1 MRSSAMTSDAEIF
14 DRQLLT
20 TRRERAAAAA
30 VGHDFLLQR
39 VADDLAERLSIV
51 NRRFEVAVD
60 LGAHHGVLARRIGT
74 LANVGRVIAAERA
87 PGLLWQCPG
96 ARVLADEEALPF
108 GAESVDL
115 VVSALALQYVND
127 LPGTLAQIRR
137 TLRPDGLLLASLLGG
152 ETLKE
157 LRLAWLEAEAE
168 VEGGASPRVAPFVEV
183 RTLGGLLQRAGF
195 ALPVTDADTVTVRY
209 PSALALMRDLK
220 AMGAS
225 NALRARARKPTRRE
239 TLARACH
246 IYERRFR
253 DADGRVVATFEILTA
268 TAWAPHESQPK
279 PLAPG
284 SAITRLADAL
294 GTSERPA
301 GEEG

>member
-1 MRSSAMTSDAEIF
+1 MTGDATIF
-14 DRQLLT
+14 DRELLT
-20 TRRERAAAAA
+20 TRRQRAA
-30 VGHDFLLQR
+30 VGAAAHDFLLQR

-51 NRRFEVAVD
+51 NRRFDVAVD
-60 LGAHHGVLARRIGT
+60 LGAHHGVLARRVSA
-74 LANVGRVIAAERA
+74 LPSVGRVIAAERA
-87 PGLLWQCPG
+87 PGLLGQCPG
-96 ARVLADEEALPF
+96 ERVLADEEWLPF

-137 TLRPDGLLLASLLGG
+137 ILRPDGLLLASLLGG

-157 LRLAWLEAEAE
+157 LRAAWLEAEAE
-168 VEGGASPRVAPFVEV
+168 VEGGASPRVAPFVDV
-183 RTLGGLLQRAGF
+183 RTLGALLQRAGF
-195 ALPVTDADTVTVRY
+195 ALPVTDADPVTVRY

-225 NALRARARKPTRRE
+225 NALRSRSRKPTRRE
-239 TLARACH
+239 TLARACG
-246 IYERRFR
+246 IYERRFS

-284 SAITRLADAL
+284 SAATRLADAL
-294 GTSERPA
+294 GSRERSA
-301 GEEG
+301 G